1 MLSLLEY
8 YASLACS
15 KFSHK
20 LHWKYSWKKC
30 FRRSLS
36 VWKLLFI
43 TALQQIWSDFFPNFM
58 HGCSKN
64 FYERND
70 VLHKNWFLILNLHIL
85 CSKSNIFLTTY
96 PPLNANVICEGSL
109 KPNILRSKVLHHHFY
124 LPKVIIQVQT
134 SLEYLAG

>member
-1 MLSLLEY
+1 MKIHLQTRSDFVCWISMLSLLEY

-43 TALQQIWSDFFPNFM
+43 TALEQIWSDFFPDLQEEWCFAQKLVPYFEFANHLKYRSEEKSSSFCK
-58 HGCSKN
+58 CS
-64 FYERND
+64 
-70 VLHKNWFLILNLHIL
+70 ILLGFIM
-85 CSKSNIFLTTY
+85 SKK
-96 PPLNANVICEGSL
+96 L
-109 KPNILRSKVLHHHFY
+109 KGLWFY
-124 LPKVIIQVQT
+124 LLLQSTLVFFT
-134 SLEYLAG
+134 